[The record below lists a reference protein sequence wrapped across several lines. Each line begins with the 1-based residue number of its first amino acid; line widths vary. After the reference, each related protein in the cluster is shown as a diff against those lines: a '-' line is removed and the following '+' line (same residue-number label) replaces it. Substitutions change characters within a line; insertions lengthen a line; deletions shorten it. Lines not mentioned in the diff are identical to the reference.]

1 MVLNK
6 FIVSGLNQAHV
17 LFETIA
23 GVVPTAHI
31 QLPTEHTQLAAI
43 TRKMLDISKATTSV
57 TPPVSNPIPE
67 KKDVSVS
74 LHQVLL
80 SKFHPTN
87 ILFSAH

>member
-1 MVLNK
+1 MLNK

-23 GVVPTAHI
+23 GVVPTARI
-31 QLPTEHTQLAAI
+31 QLPTKHTQLAAI
-43 TRKMLDISKATTSV
+43 TRKMLDISKAAASV
-57 TPPVSNPIPE
+57 TPPVSTPVPE

-80 SKFHPTN
+80 SKLRPTN
-87 ILFSAH
+87 ILFFAH